1 MKKLM
6 ILLNL
11 TLLIVWAC
19 KNETKSDTSRFDK
32 TGNPQID
39 ALTEQIFKDPKNAQL
54 YFKRAQL
61 FYKEGAQGGH
71 DVAIKDMVYALSLDS
86 TNLDF
91 HHFLSDV
98 YMDYAQS
105 RLAVSTMERAVVL
118 APEHIPTLLKMGE
131 TYLITKQYNS
141 AGASIDKVLK
151 KDPQNA
157 DAYFLLGMIFK
168 EQNDTARAINS
179 FQKSAD
185 LDSDNKDA
193 FIELG
198 KLFTEKGNPLAL
210 KYFNNAL
217 LIDSLDVNAMMAK
230 AYYFQTKNQITEA
243 IVEYKKILYN
253 DPRYEFALFN
263 LGLLYL
269 EKDSLEQADSHF
281 NIVIKEA
288 PTFFKAYYYR
298 GYIAEKR
305 GDKNS
310 ALKNYKQALEFNS
323 GYDKALDGVK
333 RLSSQ

>member
-1 MKKLM
+1 MKKLLI
-6 ILLNL
+6 ILSCAI
-11 TLLIVWAC
+11 TLILAC
-19 KNETKSDTSRFDK
+19 KNETKPEPPRFDK

-39 ALTEQIFKDPKNAQL
+39 ALTEQIFKDPNNAQL

-61 FYKEGAQGGH
+61 FYKEGAQGGY

-86 TNLDF
+86 TNVDF

-105 RLAVSTMERAVVL
+105 RLAVSTMERAATL
-118 APEHIPTLLKMGE
+118 APENIPTLLKLSE
-131 TYLITKQYNS
+131 TYLITKQYNA
-141 AGASIDKVLK
+141 AGASIDKVLT

-157 DAYFLLGMIFK
+157 DAYFLLGMMFK
-168 EQNDTARAINS
+168 EQSDTARAINA

-198 KLFTEKGNPLAL
+198 KLFTDKGNPLAL

-230 AYYFQTKNQITEA
+230 AYYFQTKNQIGEA
-243 IVEYKKILYN
+243 IEEYKKILYN

-281 NIVIKEA
+281 NIVLKEA

-305 GDKNS
+305 GDKVN

-323 GYDKALDGVK
+323 GYDKALEGVK
-333 RLSSQ
+333 RLSGK